1 MKDIEYRHARRNAAY
16 FMKEH
21 EIDNILLNTDDLTLD
36 ELKCRVLET
45 YIHCEIDLQGIKAL
59 QVVLKYILQ
68 NF

>member
-1 MKDIEYRHARRNAAY
+1 MNTIEYKHALRNAVY

-21 EIDNILLNTDDLTLD
+21 EINNILLNEDNLSLD

-45 YIHCEIDLQGIKAL
+45 YIHCELDLQGIKAL
-59 QVVLKYILQ
+59 QIVLKYILQ